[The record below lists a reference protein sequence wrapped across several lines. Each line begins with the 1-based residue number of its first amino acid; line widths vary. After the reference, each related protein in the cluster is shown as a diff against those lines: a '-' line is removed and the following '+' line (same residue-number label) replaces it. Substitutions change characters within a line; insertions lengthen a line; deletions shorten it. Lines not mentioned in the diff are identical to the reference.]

1 MKRILAVVLVL
12 ILTVIPITVSASQ
25 LASDEQTIQ
34 IEQNND
40 ISVAAAQADFVPRL
54 TAPSKSNSYY
64 YSNKNIFYS
73 IGYGM
78 PNCTA
83 YAWGRAYEL
92 LGTEPKLSVD
102 SAHYWWN
109 YNKTNNYYP
118 SGQTPK
124 LGAIACWDNPY
135 GGHVAVVEK
144 IENNTVTLSH
154 SEWAGRTFYLTEFTL
169 GDKSAGI
176 YSSGWSFKG
185 YIYILDGEILPDGDV
200 YRVNS
205 SNGINLRKGAGTS
218 HNTLVAI
225 PDKTEI
231 VVTSTKIAG
240 GYTWGKTT
248 YAGYTG
254 WCVLDFCDLIYQRP
268 ADTLPPAGE
277 TPDTT
282 PPADDIPSANLP
294 DASLPPDSG
303 DKPEE
308 APDMNPLPP
317 VMSPAPPGASDD
329 EQGATDDEM
338 ASTDDEVP
346 STEDEPAEAW
356 ADINGDG
363 KTNISDVT
371 LLQKFIAGM
380 DIEIAE
386 AKADANGDGKIS
398 VADATY
404 IQKVL
409 AGIAQKNKLKDN
421 IN

>member
-1 MKRILAVVLVL
+1 MLMIILVVM
-12 ILTVIPITVSASQ
+12 PISVSASEI
-25 LASDEQTIQ
+25 LSLNTTGASSNEAQGA
-34 IEQNND
+34 NVHA
-40 ISVAAAQADFVPRL
+40 VAAESAYTPRL

-92 LGTEPKLSVD
+92 LKTAPKLSVD

-109 YNKTNNYYP
+109 YNKTHNYYP

-144 IENNTVTLSH
+144 IENGTVTLSH
-154 SEWAGRTFYLTEFTL
+154 SEWAGRTFYTTEFAL

-200 YRVNS
+200 YRVDS
-205 SNGINLRKGAGTS
+205 SNGLNMRKGAGTS
-218 HNTLVAI
+218 YSVVTAI

-231 VVTSTKIAG
+231 VVTETKKAG

-248 YAGYTG
+248 YAGAEG
-254 WCVLDFCDLIYQRP
+254 WCVLDFC
-268 ADTLPPAGE
+268 TLVYKLPEAVEPPVVEPPAEE
-277 TPDTT
+277 TPKEEIPDDVPPLLSPSPNPEDTPVTT
-282 PPADDIPSANLP
+282 PDEEKGEIPEVGS
-294 DASLPPDSG
+294 
-303 DKPEE
+303 
-308 APDMNPLPP
+308 
-317 VMSPAPPGASDD
+317 SDD
-329 EQGATDDEM
+329 E
-338 ASTDDEVP
+338 
-346 STEDEPAEAW
+346 AEAVFGDINSDGKVSVSDATILQKYLAGMSVVIDTEK

-363 KTNISDVT
+363 KVTIS
-371 LLQKFIAGM
+371 
-380 DIEIAE
+380 
-386 AKADANGDGKIS
+386 
-398 VADATY
+398 DATY
-404 IQKVL
+404 IQKL
-409 AGIAQKNKLKDN
+409 IAGISLA
-421 IN
+421 